1 MKQQVLTPARERRR
15 FYLGYTIL
23 FGIFCLLVF
32 MPFLIYDKSFVWA
45 NDGLSQHFNA
55 FVYLG
60 DYLRGILKT
69 LFTEGRLVI
78 PMWEFGIG
86 YGADIITTLQYYV
99 LGDPVA
105 IFSTVPVG
113 GLSAPSAGK
122 WTVDG
127 TRPWRPPL
135 RMFFA
140 RSPFSRQYAIPISP
154 AP

>member
-1 MKQQVLTPARERRR
+1 MDSLSFGVYA
-15 FYLGYTIL
+15 L
-23 FGIFCLLVF
+23 FD
-32 MPFLIYDKSFVWA
+32 YDKSFVWA

-105 IFSTVPVG
+105 IFSIVPVG
-113 GLSAPSAGK
+113 GQEEELYGLLILLRLYLSGVAFCAFCRK